1 MNTYALHITQ
11 VGETGSEGAYESVMV
26 YTNGQPHKGAS
37 WAHIALEGHDGRP
50 HCCTVIVPP
59 CDLVDRGPLAR
70 FASHN
75 HLTSREG
82 VRYFTF
88 ATRRE
93 ALAFLA
99 SLYGITA
106 PQPAVQALQINTH
119 NAPKRLPQ
127 TPDRN
132 ESPIREGRSPTS
144 AARQP
149 QPWPLDQLMLDFQL
163 VRYQP

>member
-1 MNTYALHITQ
+1 MTTYTLHTAQ
-11 VGETGSEGAYESVMV
+11 VGETGSEGAFETVFILADGKYKRGLCS
-26 YTNGQPHKGAS
+26 
-37 WAHIALEGHDGRP
+37 AHIALEGYDGYP
-50 HCCTVIVPP
+50 HACTVIVPP

-75 HLTSREG
+75 HLTTREG

-88 ATRRE
+88 ATRLE

-99 SLYGITA
+99 SLYGIV
-106 PQPAVQALQINTH
+106 PPDALVFHTKKH
-119 NAPKRLPQ
+119 NDPKRLPQ

-144 AARQP
+144 AARQLP
-149 QPWPLDQLMLDFQL
+149 VIVHLHQGGAPA
-163 VRYQP
+163 

>member
-1 MNTYALHITQ
+1 MTTYTIHTAQ
-11 VGETGSEGAYESVMV
+11 VGYTGSQGAFDSVV
-26 YTNGQPHKGAS
+26 VKANGKYQRGACS
-37 WAHIALEGHDGRP
+37 AHIALEGYDGYP
-50 HCCTVIVPP
+50 HACTVFVPP

-144 AARQP
+144 AARQLPAIVHLP
-149 QPWPLDQLMLDFQL
+149 QGGAPA
-163 VRYQP
+163 